1 MVFYEKC
8 IIKYRDVNENY
19 NCCYNNC
26 WCDNCSTKDIRNED
40 EYKIT
45 LGGYCTCILCGERK
59 IKE

>member
-1 MVFYEKC
+1 MKNVLLSIRY
-8 IIKYRDVNENY
+8 INENY
-19 NCCYNNC
+19 NFWCNSS

-45 LGGYCTCILCGERK
+45 LAGYCTCIICDERK

>member
-45 LGGYCTCILCGERK
+45 LGGYCT
-59 IKE
+59 